1 MDDIAELEG
10 TLKSQFE
17 SDFIEVFAEITEFAR
32 TMTFE
37 IADGQV
43 GVVWDTEILKERAV
57 VQQMGVYLGDVLLF
71 IAKRWFSSEP
81 QPEEVIYEIRQLAH
95 REVKVG
101 WRILDIVDV
110 EKVYEVS
117 LSRLTTIS

>member
-1 MDDIAELEG
+1 
-10 TLKSQFE
+10 
-17 SDFIEVFAEITEFAR
+17 
-32 TMTFE
+32 MTFE
-37 IADGQV
+37 IADGKV
-43 GVVWDTEILKERAV
+43 GVKQFTTNVVWDTEILKERAV